1 MIRTTGWGGVFKN
14 TQPEI
19 VKTGNSNDGD
29 VSPINF
35 AYVSVVDY
43 STGEITCNLA
53 SSKTSVTS
61 KPLNP
66 NIKAY
71 PIAGEMVILFKIPN
85 VDGITRA
92 GNGPLTQ
99 DNFVRY
105 ISGVNIWNN
114 PSLNAINNSPQLS
127 KTSSPSY
134 FSPTKIAKLLPL
146 LPFPGDIIYEGRFG
160 NSIRLGNTN
169 PNYPNDW
176 SSSGERGDPI
186 TIINNGQPEDNLV
199 LAPSLYQSSINE
211 GKGEITPPLS
221 PPTTT
226 ENIVNDL
233 SSIYLTSY
241 QRLSNFYI
249 ANSSFSSYGKENI
262 PKFPSEYNFPQIVL
276 NSDRIVLNAKKDHV
290 IISGQKSVGLS
301 SNGSVNIDSK
311 KICLE
316 GIDIK
321 IGSSRATEPALLG
334 NETVELLINLTKQ
347 VKRLANIASTSQMW
361 PAGAPIPDAPTNTI
375 GSNIVTVCDTVLS
388 TLNNDKKGIKS
399 NFVKIR

>member
-1 MIRTTGWGGVFKN
+1 MIRSTGWAGVVKN
-14 TQPEI
+14 TKPEI
-19 VKTGNSNDGD
+19 VNSNNKNNSG
-29 VSPINF
+29 VSPINC
-35 AYVSVVDY
+35 AYVESVNY
-43 STGEITCNLA
+43 TSNPGQIICNIA
-53 SSKTSVTS
+53 DSKISLTA

-66 NIKAY
+66 NIKSY
-71 PIAGEMVILFKIPN
+71 PIAGEMVILIQIPKVN
-85 VDGITRA
+85 TVTVG
-92 GNGPLTQ
+92 GNGPLS
-99 DNFVRY
+99 DDSFVRY
-105 ISGVNIWNN
+105 ISGINIWNN
-114 PSLNAINNSPQLS
+114 PSLNTINDSNQISSPKL
-127 KTSSPSY
+127 PSY
-134 FSPTKIAKLLPL
+134 FSPTKIANIIPL
-146 LPFPGDIIYEGRFG
+146 LSFPGDIIYEGRFG

-169 PNYPNDW
+169 RNYPNDW
-176 SSSGERGDPI
+176 SSSGGKGDPI
-186 TIINNGQPEDNLV
+186 TIINNGQSGDLV
-199 LAPSLYQSSINE
+199 LSRSLPS
-211 GKGEITPPLS
+211 
-221 PPTTT
+221 TT
-226 ENIVNDL
+226 ENLTTGL

-276 NSDRIVLNAKKDHV
+276 SSNRIVLNAKKDHV

-334 NETVELLINLTKQ
+334 NETVELLITLTNQ
-347 VKRLANIASTSQMW
+347 VKRLAKIASTSQLW
-361 PAGAPIPDAPTNTI
+361 PAGAPVPDAPTNTI
-375 GSNIVTVCDTVLS
+375 GSNMIIACDDLLS